1 MSRIGSTASA
11 WVRQRQVARPTYRT
25 RDRIGELG
33 ASALLFILPFM
44 RLIEVH
50 IGVGVLFMHDIL
62 TFPVLAFLLM
72 RPERAALLRPLRICM
87 ILIGVWFASAILTD
101 FLRSV
106 PFGDLAR
113 GWSRIVLLGGNIMMI
128 WLLSKG
134 RLQKLTIYVVGM
146 GLSLILNPFI
156 NPTELS
162 GTDPWK
168 FGVGY
173 GVALIVA
180 GMMNFPEIRRR
191 LPTVAGAI
199 GLAAVAGMSLI
210 LNARSAFAITGL
222 AAVYAL
228 FAGYIARH
236 PRLAGRIN
244 PAIFLLMILSGVLAS
259 NLLLLGYGELAAQG
273 TLGVA
278 AREKYYM
285 QSGGGGVGLLL
296 GGRPESLVSIQ
307 AILDSPVLGHGSWAK
322 DPYYTHLFQARL
334 RAAGLL
340 VPDDYRDIG
349 KMTEFLIPTHSHL
362 LGSWVEA
369 GLLSVPFWSWTIFL
383 AFFALYSAIRVHWQ
397 PNVLVALISLS
408 MLWDVL
414 FSPFASDARILKAI
428 EICVLVCAVNML
440 RIPARL
446 ASQYEQQQQRR
457 ARKRGAIGSIAR

>member
-1 MSRIGSTASA
+1 MNRIGSTAPT
-11 WVRQRQVARPTYRT
+11 WVRQSRAVRLTHRN
-25 RDRIGELG
+25 RDRIAELS
-33 ASALLFILPFM
+33 ASALLCILPFM

-62 TFPVLAFLLM
+62 TFPILAFLLL
-72 RPERAALLRPLRICM
+72 RPGVVALLRPLRICM
-87 ILIGVWFASAILTD
+87 ILIGVWFAGAILTD
-101 FLRSV
+101 LLRSV

-134 RLQKLTIYVVGM
+134 RLQKLTLYVVGM
-146 GLSLILNPFI
+146 GLSLMLNPFI

-162 GTDPWK
+162 GADPWK
-168 FGVGY
+168 FGMGY

-180 GMMNFPEIRRR
+180 GLMNFPEIRRH
-191 LPTVAGAI
+191 LPGTAGAI
-199 GLAAVAGMSLI
+199 GLAAVAGISLI

-222 AAVYAL
+222 AAAYAM

-244 PAIFLLMILSGVLAS
+244 PVMFFIMILSGVLAS
-259 NLLLLGYGELAAQG
+259 NVLLLGYGELAAQG
-273 TLGVA
+273 TLGAA

-296 GGRPESLVSIQ
+296 GGRPESLVSVQ
-307 AILDSPVLGHGSWAK
+307 AIIDSPVLGHGSWAK

-369 GLLSVPFWSWTIFL
+369 GVLSVPFWLWTIFL

-428 EICVLVCAVNML
+428 EICVLICAVNML

-446 ASQYEQQQQRR
+446 TLQYQQHQQRR
-457 ARKRGAIGSIAR
+457 ANKKGFIGRTVR

>member
-1 MSRIGSTASA
+1 MFPSSPSP
-11 WVRQRQVARPTYRT
+11 RQS
-25 RDRIGELG
+25 IGELS
-33 ASALLFILPFM
+33 ASALLFVLPFT
-44 RLIEVH
+44 RLVEVH
-50 IGVGVLFMHDIL
+50 LGIGILFLHDIL

-72 RPERAALLRPLRICM
+72 RPGTMALLRPLRSCM
-87 ILIGVWFASAILTD
+87 ILIAIWFAGAVLTD
-101 FLRSV
+101 FARSV

-113 GWSRIVLLGGNIMMI
+113 GWSRIVLLSGNIALI

-134 RLQKLTIYVVGM
+134 RLPKLTIYVLGM
-146 GLSLILNPFI
+146 GMALMINPFL

-168 FGVGY
+168 FGMGY
-173 GVALIVA
+173 GAALIVA
-180 GMMNFPEIRRR
+180 GVINFPRIRRH
-191 LPTVAGAI
+191 LPNVAGAI
-199 GLAAVAGMSLI
+199 GLAGVAAVSLI

-222 AAVYAL
+222 AAAYAL
-228 FAGYIARH
+228 LAGYIARH
-236 PRLAGRIN
+236 PRMAGRIN
-244 PAIFLLMILSGVLAS
+244 PVIFFGMILSGILAS

-273 TLGVA
+273 ALGAA

-285 QSGGGGVGLLL
+285 QSGDGGVGLLL

-307 AILDSPVLGHGSWAK
+307 AIIDSPILGHGSWAK

-369 GLLSVPFWSWTIFL
+369 GVLSVPFWAWTIFL
-383 AFFALYSAIRVHWQ
+383 AFSALYSAIRVHWQ

-428 EICVLVCAVNML
+428 EICVLICTVNML
-440 RIPARL
+440 RIPVKLTTQSHADTTSRRRRPGIIGRL
-446 ASQYEQQQQRR
+446 VR
-457 ARKRGAIGSIAR
+457 